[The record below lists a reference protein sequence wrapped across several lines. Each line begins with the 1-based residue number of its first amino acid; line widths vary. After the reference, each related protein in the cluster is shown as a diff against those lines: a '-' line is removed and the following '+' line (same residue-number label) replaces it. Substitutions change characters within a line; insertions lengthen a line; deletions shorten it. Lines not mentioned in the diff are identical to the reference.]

1 MSDDQSSLAL
11 KVVVTDE
18 YAPLATVLHEA
29 VLMAG
34 RLATPVFLNY
44 FGNPYLI
51 HPYDNCPEGCPHC
64 ADRNPNLKLQHR
76 DLRWITLNSHDE
88 N

>member
-1 MSDDQSSLAL
+1 MPDKESSLAL

-34 RLATPVFLNY
+34 RLATSVFLNHC
-44 FGNPYLI
+44 GNPYLI

-64 ADRNPNLKLQHR
+64 ADRNPNLKPQRR
-76 DLRWITLNSHDE
+76 DLRWNMLNSHDP